1 MKQVSFS
8 EVERSGQKRVTQKD
22 RFLEEMN
29 QVIPWQDWIS
39 RVQPYYPAGKR
50 GRKPREME
58 KMLRIYLLQLW
69 FHLSGDGVE
78 DAVCDSYAM
87 HRFTGIDFVNEQVPD
102 ATTILK
108 FRHIMVDNGLQ
119 EAFSRELKAILAQK
133 GVTVRTRPVTEP
145 MLIHLRK
152 KEASDEGKKEPSTNH
167 ASET

>member
-87 HRFTGIDFVNEQVPD
+87 RRFTGIDFVNEQVPD

-108 FRHIMVDNGLQ
+108 FRHIKEGIRQ
-119 EAFSRELKAILAQK
+119 ERFSVGHAELKTLSVDPAE
-133 GVTVRTRPVTEP
+133 TECSRGRQVAHSCLLFGCGRRFVSVP
-145 MLIHLRK
+145 K
-152 KEASDEGKKEPSTNH
+152 Q
-167 ASET
+167 